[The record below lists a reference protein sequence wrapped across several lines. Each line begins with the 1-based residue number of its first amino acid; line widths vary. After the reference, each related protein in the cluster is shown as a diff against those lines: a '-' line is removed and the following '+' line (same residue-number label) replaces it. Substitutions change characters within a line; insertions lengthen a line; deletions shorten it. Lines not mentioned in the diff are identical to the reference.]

1 MVRVVRTLW
10 FETISIL
17 SNPLIE
23 TPIGMIT
30 IRQGLLVGAGA
41 LVGVIVYRAIPAFV
55 DPFVRI
61 GFGLIPFALFAM
73 TAAKK
78 VKTVPPE
85 QYLLLL
91 LRPKRATRVKSDAKT
106 EVKVKAD
113 AKGKAKADVRGKS
126 EGAVQS
132 ARGREEE
139 AAAPQPEVA
148 LELEE
153 GAAAPPAPAET
164 RAAAPPRPE
173 PVRLRAVEEVPEEVR
188 RTLRTF
194 MPPLKAVSAVMGE
207 GGEVIVSDV
216 LRNPKTG
223 APLLNTRLY
232 ASVGARIITA
242 TSDERGAYTIKFYPS
257 APGSY
262 YVLVAVQGFGTPVD
276 SMLVNVTR
284 RD

>member
-1 MVRVVRTLW
+1 LVRVVRTLW

-41 LVGVIVYRAIPAFV
+41 LVGVIVYRAIPPFV

-91 LRPKRATRVKSDAKT
+91 LRPKKATRVKAKAEAKT
-106 EVKVKAD
+106 
-113 AKGKAKADVRGKS
+113 KGKAKAEVRGRS
-126 EGAVQS
+126 EG

-164 RAAAPPRPE
+164 GATPPPHPE
-173 PVRLRAVEEVPEEVR
+173 PVRLRAVEEVPEGVR

-223 APLLNTRLY
+223 APLLNTKLY
-232 ASVGARIITA
+232 ASVGTRIITA

>member
-41 LVGVIVYRAIPAFV
+41 LVGVIVYRAIPPFV

-91 LRPKRATRVKSDAKT
+91 LRPKRATRVKVKADVKA
-106 EVKVKAD
+106 EAKVKAKI
-113 AKGKAKADVRGKS
+113 KGKAKADVRGRS
-126 EGAVQS
+126 EG

-153 GAAAPPAPAET
+153 GAAAPTAPAET
-164 RAAAPPRPE
+164 GAAAPPRPE
-173 PVRLRAVEEVPEEVR
+173 PVRLRAVEEIPEEVR

-232 ASVGARIITA
+232 VSVGTRIITA

-276 SMLVNVTR
+276 SMLVNVAR

>member
-1 MVRVVRTLW
+1 LVRVVRTLW

-41 LVGVIVYRAIPAFV
+41 LVGVIVYRAIPPFV

-91 LRPKRATRVKSDAKT
+91 LRPKKATRVKAKAEAKT
-106 EVKVKAD
+106 
-113 AKGKAKADVRGKS
+113 KGKAKAEVRGRS
-126 EGAVQS
+126 EG

-164 RAAAPPRPE
+164 
-173 PVRLRAVEEVPEEVR
+173 VRLRAVEEIPEEVR

-194 MPPLKAVSAVMGE
+194 MPPLKAVSAVIGE

-223 APLLNTRLY
+223 APLLNTKLY
-232 ASVGARIITA
+232 ASVGTRIITA

>member
-1 MVRVVRTLW
+1 LVRVVRTLW

-41 LVGVIVYRAIPAFV
+41 LVGVIVYRAIPPFV

-91 LRPKRATRVKSDAKT
+91 LRPKRATRVKAKAEAKT
-106 EVKVKAD
+106 
-113 AKGKAKADVRGKS
+113 KGKAKAEVRGRS
-126 EGAVQS
+126 EG

-164 RAAAPPRPE
+164 VAAASPHPE

-223 APLLNTRLY
+223 APLLNTKLY
-232 ASVGARIITA
+232 ASVGTRIITA

-276 SMLVNVTR
+276 SMLVNVAR

>member
-1 MVRVVRTLW
+1 LVRVVRTLW

-91 LRPKRATRVKSDAKT
+91 LRPKRATRVKAKADVKA
-106 EVKVKAD
+106 EAKVKAKVKT
-113 AKGKAKADVRGKS
+113 KGKAKAEVRGRS
-126 EGAVQS
+126 EG

-153 GAAAPPAPAET
+153 G
-164 RAAAPPRPE
+164 AAAPPRPE

-194 MPPLKAVSAVMGE
+194 MLPLKAVSAVMGE

-232 ASVGARIITA
+232 ASVGTRIITA

-262 YVLVAVQGFGTPVD
+262 YMLVAVQGFGTPVD

>member
-41 LVGVIVYRAIPAFV
+41 LVGVIVYRAIPPSV

-91 LRPKRATRVKSDAKT
+91 LRPKRATRVKVKADVKA
-106 EVKVKAD
+106 EAKVKAKT
-113 AKGKAKADVRGKS
+113 KGKVKAEVRGRS
-126 EGAVQS
+126 EG

-164 RAAAPPRPE
+164 GAAAPPRPE

-223 APLLNTRLY
+223 APLLNTKLY
-232 ASVGARIITA
+232 ASVGTRIITA

-276 SMLVNVTR
+276 SMLVNVAR

>member
-41 LVGVIVYRAIPAFV
+41 LVGVIVYRAIPPSV

-91 LRPKRATRVKSDAKT
+91 LRPKRATRVKVKAEVKT
-106 EVKVKAD
+106 EVKAKT
-113 AKGKAKADVRGKS
+113 KGKAKAEVRGKS
-126 EGAVQS
+126 EG

-153 GAAAPPAPAET
+153 G
-164 RAAAPPRPE
+164 AAAPPRPE

-207 GGEVIVSDV
+207 SGEVIVSDV

-232 ASVGARIITA
+232 ASVGTRIITA

-262 YVLVAVQGFGTPVD
+262 YILVAVQGFGTPVD
-276 SMLVNVTR
+276 SMLVNVAR

>member
-1 MVRVVRTLW
+1 VK
-10 FETISIL
+10 
-17 SNPLIE
+17 
-23 TPIGMIT
+23 
-30 IRQGLLVGAGA
+30 
-41 LVGVIVYRAIPAFV
+41 
-55 DPFVRI
+55 
-61 GFGLIPFALFAM
+61 
-73 TAAKK
+73 AKAE
-78 VKTVPPE
+78 VKTE
-85 QYLLLL
+85 
-91 LRPKRATRVKSDAKT
+91 A
-106 EVKVKAD
+106 EVK
-113 AKGKAKADVRGKS
+113 AKGKAKADVRGKD
-126 EGAVQS
+126 ED

-164 RAAAPPRPE
+164 GAAAPPRPE

-194 MPPLKAVSAVMGE
+194 MLPLKAVSAVMGE

-232 ASVGARIITA
+232 ASVGTRIIIA
-242 TSDERGAYTIKFYPS
+242 TSDERGAYTIRFYPS

-262 YVLVAVQGFGTPVD
+262 YTLVALTGWLHTTY
-276 SMLVNVTR
+276 S
-284 RD
+284 

>member
-41 LVGVIVYRAIPAFV
+41 LVGVIVYRAIPPFV

-91 LRPKRATRVKSDAKT
+91 LRPKRATRVKAKAEAKT
-106 EVKVKAD
+106 
-113 AKGKAKADVRGKS
+113 KGKAKAEVRGRS
-126 EGAVQS
+126 EG

-164 RAAAPPRPE
+164 VAAASPHPE

-223 APLLNTRLY
+223 APLLNTKLY
-232 ASVGARIITA
+232 ASVGTRIITA

-276 SMLVNVTR
+276 SMLVNVAR